1 MALFGRES
9 EREQQKAEAW
19 ATWFRAQNPYAIA
32 SLVFG
37 VFSLIEFGVLL
48 IFGVIGVALGVV
60 ALRQI
65 RIGSDPD
72 RPNGARLAWAG
83 IVTSVLSLV
92 IAVLLYLR
100 VFG

>member
-1 MALFGRES
+1 MALFGRETD
-9 EREQQKAEAW
+9 REQRKAEAW

-37 VFSLIEFGVLL
+37 IFSLIEFGVLL
-48 IFGVIGVALGVV
+48 IFGIIGIALGVV

-65 RIGSDPD
+65 RSGSDPD
-72 RPNGARLAWAG
+72 RANGARLAWAG

-92 IAVLLYLR
+92 IAILLYQR

>member
-48 IFGVIGVALGVV
+48 IFGVIGIALGVA

-72 RPNGARLAWAG
+72 RPSGARLAWAG

>member
-1 MALFGRES
+1 MALFGRET

-19 ATWFRAQNPYAIA
+19 AVWFRAQNPYAIA

-48 IFGVIGVALGVV
+48 IFGFIGIALGVV

-65 RIGSDPD
+65 RSGSDPD

-83 IVTSVLSLV
+83 IITSVLSLV
-92 IAVLLYLR
+92 IAALLYLR

>member
-19 ATWFRAQNPYAIA
+19 ATWFRAQNPYAVA

-65 RIGSDPD
+65 RSGSDPD

-83 IVTSVLSLV
+83 MVTSVLSLV
-92 IAVLLYLR
+92 IAGLLYLR

>member
-19 ATWFRAQNPYAIA
+19 ATWLRAQNPYAIA

-48 IFGVIGVALGVV
+48 IFGVIGTALGVV

-65 RIGSDPD
+65 RSGSDPH

-83 IVTSVLSLV
+83 VVTSVLSLL
-92 IAVLLYLR
+92 IAALLYLR